1 MQYWNRR
8 TIAVLVATLAGAA
21 SLVVPNLASTA
32 SGAESGPTFQASPGS
47 GLTGTAIEVA
57 GTGCLLPATTTA
69 GDGVIVDLHP
79 TGGAVVAST
88 TVPVRTDGQWDGAL
102 VVPAGTPAG
111 SYELA
116 ARCVYP
122 GFDEFDPVV
131 YANQTFTV
139 TGEGAD
145 APTATGSALTAE
157 AGSIEPLPSYD
168 GQSTC
173 SPTTKPG
180 TAKFRTLVM
189 GVMGGVDY
197 GIVRA
202 CNIGGTSEHK
212 EGRAWDWG
220 MNANSATDRRKVQR
234 VMDWLLATDGAG
246 NRYAMARRLGLMYI
260 IWNRQMF
267 RLYRPEAGWQAYSGP
282 APHTDHVHFSFT
294 RAGGAGTT
302 SYWRGNYGGPTT
314 GGGGGTTTST
324 TTPPPTTTPTTTPP
338 PTGTVHSSK
347 VSVGGT
353 YDAPVSG
360 DFNGDRRA
368 DVLWYGAGSR
378 RDYLWFGNRQGGFDA
393 RPTAVRGTYQP
404 LSGDFNGDGVDD
416 ILWFGAGPNPDYLWL
431 GRRSGAFEGRDVT
444 ISRAYDR
451 PMAGDF
457 NGDGYDDVL
466 WYQPGAGFDYLWH
479 GTIYGFAGSNI
490 RADGEYRAFPG
501 DFDGDGRADVF
512 WYGPGAAL
520 DYLWY
525 GDADGGFTGRGVNE
539 TGDTWPVVG
548 DYNDDGEDDVIWYGA
563 GSRPDGVWYGQTGRT
578 FHAAN
583 LNVSGTYDAPLPG
596 DYDGNGHDD
605 VIWYGR
611 GDRPDYLWSY

>member
-1 MQYWNRR
+1 MQHWNRR
-8 TIAVLVATLAGAA
+8 TIAVLVATLVGAT
-21 SLVVPNLASTA
+21 SLAVPNLVSIA
-32 SGAESGPTFQASPGS
+32 SGTESGPTFSASPDA
-47 GLTGTAIEVA
+47 GLTGTPIEVA

-79 TGGAVVAST
+79 TDGPVVASA
-88 TVPVRTDGQWDGAL
+88 TVPVRADGQWNGTL

-131 YANQTFTV
+131 YVDRSFTV
-139 TGEGAD
+139 TGEGPD
-145 APTATGSALTAE
+145 APSATGSALTAE
-157 AGSIEPLPSYD
+157 AGSIEPFPSYD

-173 SPTTKPG
+173 SPTTKTG
-180 TAKFRTLVM
+180 TGRFRAMVM
-189 GVMGGVDY
+189 AALGGTDL
-197 GIVRA
+197 GIGRA

-220 MNANSATDRRKVQR
+220 MNANSSADRAKVQR
-234 VMDWLLATDGAG
+234 LMTWLLATDGAG
-246 NRYAMARRLGLMYI
+246 NKYAMARRLGIMYI

-267 RLYRPEAGWQAYSGP
+267 RLYRPESGWQSYSGP
-282 APHTDHVHFSFT
+282 SPHIDHVHFSLT

-302 SYWRGNYGGPTT
+302 SYWRGNYRGP
-314 GGGGGTTTST
+314 GGGSGGTTTT
-324 TTPPPTTTPTTTPP
+324 TPPPPTTTPTTTPP
-338 PTGTVHSSK
+338 PPTGTVRSSK
-347 VSVGGT
+347 VHVGGT
-353 YDAPVSG
+353 YDAPVTG

-368 DVLWYGAGSR
+368 DVLWYGAAGR
-378 RDYLWFGNRQGGFDA
+378 PDYLWFGNRQGGFDA
-393 RPTAVRGTYQP
+393 RAVKVRGIYRP
-404 LSGDFNGDGVDD
+404 LAGDFNGDRVDD
-416 ILWFGAGPNPDYLWL
+416 ILWFGSGAKPDYLWL

-444 ISRAYDR
+444 IGRSYDR
-451 PMAGDF
+451 PVVGDF

-466 WYQPGAGFDYLWH
+466 WYQPGTGFDYLWH
-479 GTIYGFAGSNI
+479 GTIYGFAGSDI
-490 RADGEYRAFPG
+490 RADGVYRAFAG
-501 DFDGDGRADVF
+501 DFDGDGRSDVF
-512 WYGPGAAL
+512 WYGPGADL

-525 GDADGGFTGRGVNE
+525 GDRDGGFTGKGVNE

-548 DYNDDGEDDVIWYGA
+548 DYNDDGEDDVIWYGSGA
-563 GSRPDGVWYGQTGRT
+563 RPDGAWYGRPGRT

-583 LNVSGTYDAPLPG
+583 LQVSGTYDAPLPG

-611 GDRPDYLWSY
+611 GSRPDYLWRY